1 MGNFTHR
8 KQHRGVPPAPP
19 KNKKTKNKNNSQFV
33 AADVRGLEGLS
44 VCLGGGGVTVAA
56 PHGAELRAELSVPAP
71 VSHPKHY

>member
-1 MGNFTHR
+1 MKRALKKEKKVNAQLYAQKR
-8 KQHRGVPPAPP
+8 AP
-19 KNKKTKNKNNSQFV
+19 KNLQFV
-33 AADVRGLEGLS
+33 AADVRGLEGLP